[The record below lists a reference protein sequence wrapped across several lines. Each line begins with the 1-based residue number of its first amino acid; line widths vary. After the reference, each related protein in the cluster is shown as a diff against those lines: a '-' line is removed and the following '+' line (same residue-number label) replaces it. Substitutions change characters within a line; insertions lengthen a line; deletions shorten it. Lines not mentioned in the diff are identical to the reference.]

1 MRRSCSKSRKRGR
14 TCGPSFSFSASRNPA
29 TGLPMGRTC
38 GECGWTKRVCRRRI
52 AAVKRNGGIYRG
64 RAAEKACV
72 ERQYLIFNRRTLRS
86 AGDLCCCKVASQ
98 LLVDCWDLRPMR
110 YFVLTKLIV
119 GAAADNRARPVA
131 STVEG
136 VAAKYKRQTSSEL
149 HGGLA

>member
-1 MRRSCSKSRKRGR
+1 MRG
-14 TCGPSFSFSASRNPA
+14 
-29 TGLPMGRTC
+29 
-38 GECGWTKRVCRRRI
+38 
-52 AAVKRNGGIYRG
+52 
-64 RAAEKACV
+64 

-110 YFVLTKLIV
+110 YFVFIKLIVIV

-149 HGGLA
+149 QGGLARGSRSW

>member
-1 MRRSCSKSRKRGR
+1 
-14 TCGPSFSFSASRNPA
+14 
-29 TGLPMGRTC
+29 MGRTC

-110 YFVLTKLIV
+110 YFVFIKLIV
-119 GAAADNRARPVA
+119 GAAADNMARPVA

-149 HGGLA
+149 QGGLARGSRSW